1 MNKKT
6 NRTLEKIMNLN
17 KIAIPLFM
25 GLFLLG
31 CEKNFSEEFYKD
43 RRCAEIKYECLN
55 ESQAMNNQE
64 NTMFIPMELNKEQWD
79 DIRRRETLQ
88 VYSEVAKML
97 DIYYPGFWGDRDEAF
112 KLQWI
117 ENVDNIATKY
127 YGKHERGTLETMASV
142 CAIIGSDFETNSKL
156 DFIVKKLKTSD
167 VDTPLNQIHNYLR
180 FEILKKDF
188 DEAGRQY
195 NTWSLRWVQEGMPKF
210 TRKVPDFYTEWK
222 EDSPKENVWLIYKNT
237 VRTENDL

>member
-1 MNKKT
+1 
-6 NRTLEKIMNLN
+6 MNLN
-17 KIAIPLFM
+17 KVAIPLFM

-31 CEKNFSEEFYKD
+31 CEKSFSEEFYKD
-43 RRCAEIKYECLN
+43 RRCVEIKYECLN

-64 NTMFIPMELNKEQWD
+64 NNMFTPMKLNKEQWD
-79 DIRRRETLQ
+79 DVRRRETLQ

-97 DIYYPGFWGDRDEAF
+97 DIYYPGFWRDRDEAF

-127 YGKHERGTLETMASV
+127 YGKHERGTLEKMASV
-142 CAIIGSDFETNSKL
+142 CAIVGSDFETNPEL
-156 DFIVKKLKTSD
+156 DFIVKKLKTSH
-167 VDTPLNQIHNYLR
+167 VDIPLNDIRKYLWL
-180 FEILKKDF
+180 EILKRDF
-188 DEAGRQY
+188 DQSGRQY
-195 NTWSLRWVQEGMPKF
+195 NTWSLRWTQEGMPPF

-222 EDSPKENVWLIYKNT
+222 ENNERENVWSIYKNT